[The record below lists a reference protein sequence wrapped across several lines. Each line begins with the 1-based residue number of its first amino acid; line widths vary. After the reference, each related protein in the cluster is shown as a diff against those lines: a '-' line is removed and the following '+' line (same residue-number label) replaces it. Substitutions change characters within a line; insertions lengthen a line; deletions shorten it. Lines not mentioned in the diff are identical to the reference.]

1 MGSIFEKRD
10 TIQPYE
16 YPNLIKYA
24 NAIHESFWTPDHF
37 TYDRDINDF
46 KVRLNDN
53 EKDIV
58 KKAMLSIG
66 VVENKV
72 KTFWARIDMRMPK
85 TEIAIVGHTFA
96 GNECYSDDT
105 EILTEKGFKLFK
117 DLSKDD
123 KVAQYNLDTK
133 EVSFVLPINYIS
145 KPFKGFM
152 HNYEGKDSSLM
163 ITPNHEIITI
173 HPESRK
179 RTKHK
184 SIEGKWSGNHRYPVS
199 GYLNSS
205 SKVLTPI
212 ERMLISLQADGSVM
226 GCTPSGR
233 EAKRRDVVWSIKKE
247 HKIKRLIEILDST
260 GIDYNRRTRIID
272 KYGEYT
278 VVSLRLPDDI
288 DVDSIKTFDWVD
300 LVNLNTQYI
309 SDFLEEV
316 SYWDANRDGESVAY
330 YNCNKK
336 AIDKLQSMAVLGGY
350 TAYQSINR
358 TAEQSA
364 LCVRPQGGLPLNTKT
379 TYRLSFR
386 KRDEK
391 VYPKRKNVEYDGIVY
406 CVTVPDGNILTR
418 RRGCVSIQGNC
429 IHQLTYEKLLSL
441 LGLEKEFENVV
452 NIPCMQG
459 RSEYLGKYLQGV
471 YSKSNKEFTK
481 SLILFTLLVENTSL
495 FSQFLIVA
503 SFKKH
508 KNLMSN
514 FNSVISATAREENLH
529 AKFGEEL
536 IGIIRNEN
544 PEWFDEEMEKKI
556 RRNVIKALEA
566 EIEVLDWIFEKG
578 ELDFL
583 PKKSIVEYLK
593 SRFNKSLNQIGY
605 LNEFTVDESLLEPTE
620 FLDVQLTSTSSFDFF
635 NEKSTDYSQ
644 NTAFN
649 EEDIW
654 DEQVD

>member
-1 MGSIFEKRD
+1 MSIFEKRD

-37 TYDRDINDF
+37 TYDRDISDF
-46 KVRLNDN
+46 KVKLNDN
-53 EKDIV
+53 ERDIV
-58 KKAMLSIG
+58 KKSMLSIG

-85 TEIAIVGHTFA
+85 TEVALVGHTFA
-96 GNECYSDDT
+96 GNE
-105 EILTEKGFKLFK
+105 
-117 DLSKDD
+117 
-123 KVAQYNLDTK
+123 
-133 EVSFVLPINYIS
+133 
-145 KPFKGFM
+145 
-152 HNYEGKDSSLM
+152 
-163 ITPNHEIITI
+163 
-173 HPESRK
+173 
-179 RTKHK
+179 
-184 SIEGKWSGNHRYPVS
+184 
-199 GYLNSS
+199 
-205 SKVLTPI
+205 
-212 ERMLISLQADGSVM
+212 
-226 GCTPSGR
+226 
-233 EAKRRDVVWSIKKE
+233 
-247 HKIKRLIEILDST
+247 
-260 GIDYNRRTRIID
+260 
-272 KYGEYT
+272 
-278 VVSLRLPDDI
+278 
-288 DVDSIKTFDWVD
+288 
-300 LVNLNTQYI
+300 
-309 SDFLEEV
+309 
-316 SYWDANRDGESVAY
+316 
-330 YNCNKK
+330 
-336 AIDKLQSMAVLGGY
+336 
-350 TAYQSINR
+350 
-358 TAEQSA
+358 
-364 LCVRPQGGLPLNTKT
+364 
-379 TYRLSFR
+379 
-386 KRDEK
+386 
-391 VYPKRKNVEYDGIVY
+391 
-406 CVTVPDGNILTR
+406 
-418 RRGCVSIQGNC
+418 C
-429 IHQLTYEKLLSL
+429 IHQLTYEKLLTL

-536 IGIIRNEN
+536 INIIRKEN
-544 PEWFDEEMEKKI
+544 IEWFDEDMEKKI
-556 RRNVIKALEA
+556 RRNVLKALEA
-566 EIEVLDWIFEKG
+566 EIGVLDWIFEKG

-583 PKKSIVEYLK
+583 PKKSIIEYLK

-605 LNEFTVDESLLEPTE
+605 KDEFTIEEGLLTPTD

-654 DEQVD
+654 D